1 MTIRCEHDTFQ
12 HKFFLYSLSISQEL
26 DKQVATY
33 CKSEIR
39 DAIQN
44 SGTCDQNACEKWEVE
59 IEPDQVQ
66 PLLEKTKNGQY
77 CAFRGVGAIITIDT
91 LTTP

>member
-1 MTIRCEHDTFQ
+1 MTIHCQHDTFQ
-12 HKFFLYSLSISQEL
+12 HKFFLYSLSISRKL

-33 CKSEIR
+33 CESEIR

-44 SGTCDQNACEKWEVE
+44 SGAYDQNACEKWEVE

-66 PLLEKTKNGQY
+66 PLLEAQKMVSTVH
-77 CAFRGVGAIITIDT
+77 FEEHVW
-91 LTTP
+91 